1 MQDSMRVIKR
11 DGQHAPVSFD
21 KISTRLSKLC
31 FDESIG
37 PNLEAVDVTLVA
49 QKTCASI
56 HDLISTSAI
65 DTLSAQVAVA
75 MGTTHP
81 EYETLAARIAV
92 SNLHKMTESSCLA
105 TFSQLYEAHN
115 MYDEP
120 MHLLGETTWQL
131 IQENHALFDSWINWP
146 ADYSYTYFGI
156 KTMETVYL
164 TKVSSKIVER
174 PQHLLLRVALGI
186 WGEKLDMVKQ
196 TYDLLS
202 KKAYTHA
209 TPTLFNSG
217 MAVPQLASC
226 FDRGT
231 MVATVNRGPVEIQD
245 VRLGDLVKTHLG
257 NIKPVTQVH
266 INSRGDRSM
275 FDVKVYKGPVM
286 RVTGNHRLW
295 AIPKQAATPSWVSVD
310 DLEVGDY
317 VGIPKNVSTEE
328 TQSTVDIKDYLH
340 ELAHQAKKKLKKI
353 EIGESVVTTLTTWT
367 HTNFGHEVT
376 CSKKGAT
383 INRHWELNE
392 DFCCLLGMF
401 CGDGHIINCRGDIS
415 GVGFTIDHRNLRE
428 IEFIQQVGE
437 KVYGIPPCTTGVQ
450 ENTIQVQF
458 HSRVIGL
465 VMKEL
470 CGEGFAQKHIHT
482 TLFSWTRHQV
492 DAFLAGLITTDG
504 CVSSVGVV
512 SIQMTNVNFMRS
524 LFYLARG
531 VGVDCSY
538 GKPHLQKGGTAC
550 HVIMTIP
557 RSSVMLDKVFKTY
570 KDDRIE
576 AAKTFDSPLK
586 GHVLWPR
593 KVDDQLFLRLTQ
605 KDQVQEE
612 DLPSEVYTLGV
623 QDDHSYSVEGIIAEN
638 CFLLGIQKE
647 QESVDGIYEVMKRM
661 ALISKRAGGIGLH
674 IHDVRSKGAL
684 IRGTNGKSSG
694 LIPLLKVINSTARYI
709 DQAGKRAGAVACY
722 LSPWHPDIFEFLEI
736 RRSGGA
742 EDDRARELFQALW
755 IPDLFMKRVETK
767 SKWSLFDPVRCPGLA
782 DLWGADFE
790 ALYNKYEEEGKYV
803 RQIEA
808 QELWFHI
815 LTSLQETSM
824 PYILFS
830 DSCNAKSNQ
839 TNLGTIRSSNLCSE
853 VIQYSAPDE
862 VATCNLASISLPYFL
877 KPDGYDLDGLM
888 EVAKLVTRNLNRV
901 IDVTY
906 YPLPEAKRSNRR
918 HRPLGIGV
926 QGLADIFSS
935 LRLPFESA
943 EAAAL
948 NKDIFE
954 AIYFGAM
961 TASMEIAKEDGPY
974 ETFPGSPASCGKF
987 QFDLW
992 GVQPSDKWDWNKL
1005 KQQVRTHGARNS
1017 LLLAVMPTA
1026 STSQILNNTEAV
1038 EPYSSNI
1045 FSRKTM
1051 AGNFVIVNHHLVQD
1065 LLKLGLW
1072 SKEMKDEIVANGGSV
1087 QAIATI
1093 PADIKALYKT
1103 SWEMSQKALIDM
1115 SIDRGAFICQSQ
1127 SLNLFVTEPSFAKL
1141 SSMLFY
1147 GYKRGAK
1154 TLSYYLRSKPATAAI
1169 MFTVDPKKR
1178 QKSSVQQ
1185 EPEACDVCSS

>member
-1 MQDSMRVIKR
+1 MRVIKR
-11 DGQHAPVSFD
+11 DGQQVPVSFD
-21 KISTRLSKLC
+21 KISARLNKLC
-31 FDESIG
+31 FDDSIG

-49 QKTCASI
+49 KKTCASV

-92 SNLHKMTESSCLA
+92 SNLHKMTQPSCLA
-105 TFSQLYEAHN
+105 TFCQLHEAQN
-115 MYDEP
+115 MYGEP
-120 MHLLGETTWQL
+120 MHLLGDTTWQL
-131 IQENHALFDSWINWP
+131 IQENHALFDSWINWA

-164 TKVSSKIVER
+164 TKAEGRIVER

-186 WGEKLDMVKQ
+186 WGQKLDMVKQ

-231 MVATVNRGPVEIQD
+231 VVATVNRGPVEIQN

-275 FDVKVYKGPVM
+275 FDVKVYKGPLM

-295 AIPKQAATPSWVSVD
+295 ALPKQAATPSWVIVD

-317 VGIPKNVSTEE
+317 VGIPKNVSTNE
-328 TQSTVDIKDYLH
+328 TQPTVDIKDYLP

-353 EIGESVVTTLTTWT
+353 EIGECVMTTSTTWT
-367 HTNFGHEVT
+367 HTTFGHEVT
-376 CSKKGAT
+376 CSRKGAT
-383 INRHWELNE
+383 VNRYWELDE
-392 DFCCLLGMF
+392 DFCCLMGMF
-401 CGDGHIINCRGDIS
+401 CGDGHIMNNRGDIS

-428 IEFIQQVGE
+428 IEFIQRVGE

-458 HSRVIGL
+458 HSRMLGL

-470 CGEGFAQKHIHT
+470 CGEGFAHKHIHT

-492 DAFLAGLITTDG
+492 DAFIVGLITTDG
-504 CVSSVGVV
+504 CVSSVGAV
-512 SIQMTNVNFMRS
+512 SIQMTNVDFMRS
-524 LFYLARG
+524 LFYLARS
-531 VGVDCSY
+531 VGIDCSY

-557 RSSVMLDKVFKTY
+557 RSSVMLDKVLKTY

-586 GHVLWPR
+586 RHVLWPR

-605 KDQVQEE
+605 KNQVQEE

-638 CFLLGIQKE
+638 CFLLGVQKE
-647 QESVDGIYEVMKRM
+647 QESVEGIYEVMKKM
-661 ALISKRAGGIGLH
+661 ALINKRAGGIGLH
-674 IHDVRSKGAL
+674 LHDVRSKGAL

-694 LIPLLKVINSTARYI
+694 LIPLLKVINSIARYI
-709 DQAGKRAGAVACY
+709 DQAGKRAGAIAIF
-722 LSPWHPDIFEFLEI
+722 LEPWHLDIFDFLEI

-742 EDDRARELFQALW
+742 KDDRVRDLFQGLW
-755 IPDLFMKRVETK
+755 VPDLFMKRVESK
-767 SKWSLFDPVRCPGLA
+767 SKWSLFDPVRCRGLA
-782 DLWGADFE
+782 DVWGAEFE
-790 ALYNKYEEEGKYV
+790 ALYDWYEQEGKYT
-803 RQIEA
+803 RQVEA

-824 PYILFS
+824 PYIIYKDAVNS
-830 DSCNAKSNQ
+830 KSNQ
-839 TNLGTIRSSNLCSE
+839 QNLGTIRSSNLVPKS
-853 VIQYSAPDE
+853 YTSPDE
-862 VATCNLASISLPYFL
+862 IATCNLSSISLPYFL

-888 EVAKLVTRNLNRV
+888 EVAKVVTRNLNRV

-906 YPLPEAKRSNRR
+906 YPVPEAKTSNMR

-926 QGLADIFSS
+926 QGVADIFST
-935 LRLPFESA
+935 LRLAFESR

-948 NKDIFE
+948 NRDIFE

-961 TASMEIAKEDGPY
+961 TASMELAQEEGPY
-974 ETFPGSPASCGKF
+974 ETFQGSPASCGKF

-992 GVQPSDKWDWNKL
+992 GVQPSNRWDWEGLRKRVKKNG
-1005 KQQVRTHGARNS
+1005 VRNS
-1017 LLLAVMPTA
+1017 LLIAVMPTA
-1026 STSQILNNTEAV
+1026 SSSQILANTECI
-1038 EPYSSNI
+1038 EPYNSNI
-1045 FSRKTM
+1045 FARRTM
-1051 AGNFVIVNHHLVQD
+1051 AGSFVIVNHHLVQD

-1072 SKEMKDEIVANGGSV
+1072 SKAMKDEIVANGGSV
-1087 QAIATI
+1087 QTIDTI
-1093 PADIKALYKT
+1093 PTEIKALYKT
-1103 SWEMSQKALIDM
+1103 SCEMSQKALIDM
-1115 SIDRGAFICQSQ
+1115 SIDRGAFVCQSQ
-1127 SLNLFVTEPSFAKL
+1127 SLNLFVTDPSFAKL
-1141 SSMLFY
+1141 TSMLFY
-1147 GYKRGAK
+1147 GWRRGSK
-1154 TLSYYLRSKPATAAI
+1154 TLSYYLRSKPATTAVQ
-1169 MFTVDPKKR
+1169 FTIQPK
-1178 QKSSVQQ
+1178 SVSKPATP
-1185 EPEACDVCSS
+1185 PEACDVCSS